1 MRRENLGALKRGT
14 IIDLCIRSVKSFLP
28 STCIY
33 HPDSGFWFNN
43 LEQRSW
49 NKDLVEI
56 WEQRARTRQKTKQ
69 KPGQHPSA
77 GKRHICK
84 AVGAGWRTLGAKL
97 LPLALG
103 SPRIAL
109 LASIGKGEGK
119 RSTPIKEV
127 GKKGK
132 ESEIKLQ
139 LSNGDEK
146 EIPEQILNEV
156 IMLFLHKSLL
166 FMLWTPFIP

>member
-1 MRRENLGALKRGT
+1 MHRRMLEKGKPGYFKKGTLFKRGT

-109 LASIGKGEGK
+109 LAWIGKGEGK

-139 LSNGDEK
+139 ISNGDEN
-146 EIPEQILNEV
+146 EIHSWADFKWGHYVLP
-156 IMLFLHKSLL
+156 S
-166 FMLWTPFIP
+166 

>member
-1 MRRENLGALKRGT
+1 MHRRKLEKGKPGYFKKGTLFKRDT

-56 WEQRARTRQKTKQ
+56 WEQRAWTRQKTKQ

-109 LASIGKGEGK
+109 LAWIGKGEGK

-139 LSNGDEK
+139 ISNGDEK
-146 EIPEQILNEV
+146 EIHSWADFKWGHYVLP
-156 IMLFLHKSLL
+156 S
-166 FMLWTPFIP
+166 